1 MSDFYVGDRATSFSE
16 FPEYKEY
23 TRVSLYYDSETLK
36 ATVGNDTGRE
46 MVLVSPFFPIS
57 TSACETLAQNIL
69 NELSGFNYRPFK
81 ATGAELDPSA
91 DLGDTL
97 TICGIESFIGQLDTT
112 FNQAFISDIN
122 TPSGDDIDH
131 EYQYQ
136 SQVERDLNRKVE
148 QGKFYHGVSITR
160 ENGVVVQKTNG
171 DEIAGEAI
179 FNSDVL
185 AMRAVIDGVMKDCIY
200 FDTASQKYRL
210 SGDVLID
217 GSVQSDAVVTDAL
230 YAEQGDIAQ
239 LTVDW
244 IDTSKR
250 VQKYLNKDTSSDF
263 HFVGHDTT
271 IEFIRSDVIMS
282 GSTPQTEQMQN
293 RYGNLLYWQ
302 KDISNAEIVDG
313 YPYVENLRVYITEE
327 DTGFPVMVYQYNN
340 HVMRQI
346 SFQQDPESGNWFPTD
361 LYGMGVDEQG
371 LNGRG
376 KILKTTGGFELTY
389 TTTAGVVTG
398 VYMRDDGFVDT
409 VHRRADITVDTVNK
423 QFVISPEGVLADT
436 FTINYTENGNTLS
449 LTWPDGK
456 TFKVVK
462 N

>member
-1 MSDFYVGDRATSFSE
+1 MDNKFFVGKRVSSLEIYNAVGPITGIALVVDENSEYIAGDDSGYMLEVDCPFGTQAMADALLASLSGKTYRGYRADAAELAPEAELGDGITVGDVYSMLAYRSVGFGPGHMSE
-16 FPEYKEY
+16 IAAPGE
-23 TRVSLYYDSETLK
+23 
-36 ATVGNDTGRE
+36 
-46 MVLVSPFFPIS
+46 
-57 TSACETLAQNIL
+57 
-69 NELSGFNYRPFK
+69 NEV
-81 ATGAELDPSA
+81 
-91 DLGDTL
+91 
-97 TICGIESFIGQLDTT
+97 
-112 FNQAFISDIN
+112 
-122 TPSGDDIDH
+122 DH

-136 SQVERDLNRKVE
+136 SKIERDLKRKIT
-148 QGKFYHGVSITR
+148 QGTFYHGVAVSR
-160 ENGVVVQKTNG
+160 ENGLVVQKTNG
-171 DEIAGEAI
+171 EEIAGEAI

-200 FDTASQKYRL
+200 FDTAAQKYRL

-217 GSVQSDAVVTDAL
+217 GSMQSDAVVTDAL

-302 KDISNAEIVDG
+302 KDISDAEIVNG
-313 YPYVENLRVYITEE
+313 YPYVDDLRVYITTE
-327 DTGFPVMVYQYNN
+327 DTGYPVMVYQYNN

-346 SFQQDPESGNWFPTD
+346 SFQQDTDSGNWFPTD
-361 LYGMGVDEQG
+361 LYGMGFDEKG
-371 LNGRG
+371 LTGRG
-376 KILKTTGGFELTY
+376 KILKTNGAFELTY

-398 VYMRDDGFVDT
+398 VYMRDDGFVDV
-409 VHRRADITVDTVNK
+409 VHRRADITVDTANK
-423 QFVISPEGVLADT
+423 QFVISPEGVLANA
-436 FTINYTENGNTLS
+436 FTIDYAENGDTLS

-462 N
+462 S